1 MKKLLYTTLLIIFAA
16 IITSCD
22 TMDKKNPEDNKPLSF
37 PTMKYCNPDMLKSDK
52 SFICIQRQQGVDLI
66 ETNIKFDTD
75 SFTLNNQAKAVLNKL
90 YAYLKLTGTTRFT
103 IKGYAGKIDSD
114 LITDKKLLTEHN
126 IRLSRNRAISVRE
139 YLVKKGLE
147 PDEGIQPADGM
158 KIEALGYQDPI
169 APNDSSA
176 SRAINQRVEISIES
190 KLVEQIDNIE
200 QNLKHLR
207 PAEYTKFFSNV
218 YLLNGNQLEDTSE
231 IYDSREK
238 RPVLGSNFTIF
249 ANKQYPAKDDN
260 SNFFIVSKPKPIS
273 NYNDDQKVFKLG
285 TALYKFTYQG
295 ITALQTKNMN
305 REASVGDY
313 VIPDDIVSEKLPD
326 ETFRVH
332 DRVIA
337 NVMED
342 VMNTNTFSS
351 SYNSI
356 LLNKGSSD
364 GLKVGTEMTL
374 YEPATR
380 TDGFPIPPKYI
391 GYGFIYRESDHYSIM
406 LVVNSLQEI
415 TDSSMATTTL

>member
-1 MKKLLYTTLLIIFAA
+1 MKKLLYAVLLVALTN

-22 TMDKKNPEDNKPLSF
+22 TMDKKDTQDKKPLSF
-37 PTMKYCNPDMLKSDK
+37 PTLKYCTPQMLKSDK
-52 SFICIQRQQGVDLI
+52 SFICILRQEGTDLI

-75 SFTLNNQAKAVLNKL
+75 SFTLNDQAKAVLNKL

-103 IKGYAGKIDSD
+103 IRGYAGKIDSD
-114 LITDKKLLTEHN
+114 LITDKNLLTEHN
-126 IRLSRNRAISVRE
+126 IRLSQNRAVSVRE

-147 PDEGIQPADGM
+147 PNDGIEPADGITIKAM
-158 KIEALGYQDPI
+158 GYQDPI

-176 SRAINQRVEISIES
+176 NRAINQRVEISIES

-200 QNLKHLR
+200 QSLKHLR
-207 PAEYTKFFSNV
+207 PAEYHKFFSNV
-218 YLLNGNQLEDTSE
+218 YLLNGNQLDDTSE

-238 RPVLGSNFTIF
+238 RPVLGPNFTIF
-249 ANKQYPAKDDN
+249 ANKQYTAKDDN
-260 SNFFIVSKPKPIS
+260 SNFIIVSKPKPIA
-273 NYNDDQKVFKLG
+273 NFNNDLKIYRLG
-285 TALYKFTYQG
+285 SATYKFTYEG
-295 ITALQTKNMN
+295 ITALKVNN
-305 REASVGDY
+305 LSREASVGDY

-326 ETFRVH
+326 ETFRIK
-332 DRVIA
+332 DRIIA

-351 SYNSI
+351 SFNSI

-364 GLKVGTEMTL
+364 GLKVGAEMIL

-380 TDGFPIPPKYI
+380 TDGYPVPPRYI
-391 GYGFIYRESDHYSIM
+391 GYGFIYRVSDHYSIM

-415 TDSSMATTTL
+415 TDNSMATTTL